1 MWVFFLQN
9 ASPFLSIGYLR
20 LHFFLFFKFF
30 LCRWKDRLTD
40 GFFFHSIGW
49 HTAEGFAL
57 QFVERYD
64 EIAGLYNSTELEDSC
79 EAWSTFQTS
88 AGILQDDDG
97 I

>member
-1 MWVFFLQN
+1 MDFF
-9 ASPFLSIGYLR
+9 Y
-20 LHFFLFFKFF
+20 
-30 LCRWKDRLTD
+30 
-40 GFFFHSIGW
+40 SIGW

>member
-1 MWVFFLQN
+1 M
-9 ASPFLSIGYLR
+9 
-20 LHFFLFFKFF
+20 
-30 LCRWKDRLTD
+30 D
-40 GFFFHSIGW
+40 FFFYSIGW